1 MKKRKVSISTLLT
14 LTVALLFAACGQ
26 KNVADQTTDATVFST
41 SPVAFV
47 PQTET
52 EYRQE
57 IAKLQGDA
65 SAADTLQEYYEQL
78 LAMDV
83 FTEEDY
89 VALAA
94 IYAEQG
100 RQEQQADML
109 TRVHKLYPSMEYV
122 EALSELI
129 WKKDSSDTETANLI
143 GQLMELLHAEDA
155 QGISL
160 LVASEEWQSAMQ
172 SELVGVVTRT
182 VYTDGNQTVQIS
194 SDTFATDI
202 LCLSGS
208 GELLSYEGDM
218 QGDRIVKGTWADGS
232 YQGAFSMSNFDA
244 EHSLLSSFHG
254 TMQEN
259 ICVEELQINYEGT
272 EYTGHFDEQGGT
284 TEEQLAEVNGDGG
297 VIYAYSHSGNQYL
310 YMDNSTVDVFRIDAD
325 YLGMPVFE
333 AW

>member
-1 MKKRKVSISTLLT
+1 MKKRQISIFTLLIIT
-14 LTVALLFAACGQ
+14 AAFLCTACGQ
-26 KNVADQTTDATVFST
+26 EAVTDLLVNEAAST
-41 SPVAFV
+41 SASTPFV

-65 SAADTLQEYYEQL
+65 SAVDTLQEYYEQL

-83 FTEEDY
+83 FAEEDY

-94 IYAEQG
+94 IYAAQG
-100 RQEQQADML
+100 KQEQQADML

-129 WKKDSSDTETANLI
+129 WRKDSSDTETANLI
-143 GQLMELLHAEDA
+143 GQLTELLRAEDA
-155 QGISL
+155 PGIFL
-160 LVASEEWQSAMQ
+160 LIASEEWQSAMQ

-194 SDTFATDI
+194 SDIFATDI

-218 QGDRIVKGTWADGS
+218 QGARIVQGTWADS
-232 YQGAFSMSNFDA
+232 YQGAFSVSNFDA

-254 TMQEN
+254 TLQEN
-259 ICVEELQINYEGT
+259 ICVGELQIDYDGA
-272 EYTGHFDEQGGT
+272 EYTGHFNEQGVT
-284 TEEQLAEVNGDGG
+284 TEEQLAEVTKDGG
-297 VIYAYSHSGNQYL
+297 VIYAYDGSGNRYL
-310 YMDNSTVDVFRIDAD
+310 YEGNSTVDNFRIDTA
-325 YLGMPVFE
+325 YLGMPFYE